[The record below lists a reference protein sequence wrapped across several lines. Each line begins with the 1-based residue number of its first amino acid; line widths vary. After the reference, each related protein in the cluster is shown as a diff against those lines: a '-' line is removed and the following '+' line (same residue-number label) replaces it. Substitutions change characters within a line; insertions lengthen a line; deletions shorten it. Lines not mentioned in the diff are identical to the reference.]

1 MEIRFVPWG
10 EFQKW
15 SSVVALSES
24 AGWFGNITAV
34 ALAGAEEP
42 PDEIRALPIL
52 SRLPLRTQAEDA
64 WLSALRKAMEWCAS
78 QGWTIIGSAGMT
90 GWDYSSWFAG
100 KIGAR
105 LRLVLPPQKAARLPV
120 LLDELIDDLQ
130 LSPERTTFI
139 APILESPAIREERF
153 HLRDRLMLALAHHR
167 LPIAVRKRG
176 FWEKILA
183 EATGVDMGFRVS
195 YPKPISEP
203 WREHV
208 KIVDATQAPLD
219 GDWLVH
225 WTRGAYGP
233 WFGETTADYFET
245 LTKAE
250 SGNPRDAIATLR
262 YIAGAGILRGQ
273 GRMVRGGTPLV
284 SFTALDNESATDSG
298 RWRSWL
304 KRVNWE
310 PYGIALRR
318 EVLERLGG
326 RRVIYGDDELH
337 ERLTP
342 DERPFY
348 QFIGNANFDWQSEA
362 EWRLIGDLDLT
373 TLGDEVILIV
383 PTQREAEELRRE
395 LSFRVAALQHSPPL
409 AGFLG
414 ARGGE
419 SEVRK

>member
-10 EFQKW
+10 EFRSQHEA
-15 SSVVALSES
+15 SESAALSES
-24 AGWFGNITAV
+24 TGWFGNVTAV
-34 ALAGAEEP
+34 ALAGAELP

-64 WLSALRKAMEWCAS
+64 WLAALRKATEWCAS
-78 QGWTIIGSAGMT
+78 QGWTIVSSAGMT

-100 KIGAR
+100 KVGAQ
-105 LRLVLPPQKAARLPV
+105 LRLVLPPHKAANLP
-120 LLDELIDDLQ
+120 LFLEELIDDLQ
-130 LSPERTTFI
+130 ISPDRTTFI

-153 HLRDRLMLALAHHR
+153 HLRDRLMLALARHR

-183 EATGVDMGFRVS
+183 EATGVDVGF
-195 YPKPISEP
+195 
-203 WREHV
+203 
-208 KIVDATQAPLD
+208 QAPYPIVNSSIRQFVNSSIKTPE
-219 GDWLVH
+219 GEDWLVH

-233 WFGETTADYFET
+233 WFGETMADYFET

-250 SGNPRDAIATLR
+250 SGNPRDALATLR
-262 YIAGAGILRGQ
+262 YIAGSGILRGQ

-318 EVLERLGG
+318 ELLERMGG
-326 RRVIYGDDELH
+326 RRVIYGDDELY

-342 DERPFY
+342 DERAFY

-362 EWRLIGDLDLT
+362 EWRLVGDLDLT

-395 LSFRVAALQHSPPL
+395 LSFQVVALQL
-409 AGFLG
+409 RIKNYEL
-414 ARGGE
+414 
-419 SEVRK
+419 